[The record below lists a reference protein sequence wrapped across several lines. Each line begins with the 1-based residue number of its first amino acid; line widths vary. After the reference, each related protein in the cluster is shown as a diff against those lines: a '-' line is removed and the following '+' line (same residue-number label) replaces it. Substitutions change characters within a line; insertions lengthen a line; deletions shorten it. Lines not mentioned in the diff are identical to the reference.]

1 MILLDTHVLIWWV
14 NGDLNRLSK
23 AALAAIDR
31 NRQSNQKQKLLVSA
45 ISCWEV
51 AMLLERGRLSLSMDS
66 EKWFDLITS
75 IPAIKFLPLQPRVA
89 INATRLPEP
98 FHADPADRFLVAQAR
113 QLNLPLVSA
122 DARIRQYAHV
132 QSIW

>member
-14 NGDLNRLSK
+14 NGDLSRLSK
-23 AALAAIDR
+23 AALSAI
-31 NRQSNQKQKLLVSA
+31 NLHNQSNQKQQLLVSA

-51 AMLLERGRLSLSMDS
+51 AMLLKRGRLSLSMDS
-66 EKWFDLITS
+66 EKWFNLIS
-75 IPAIKFLPLQPRVA
+75 AIPAIKFLPLQPRVA
-89 INATRLPEP
+89 INAIRLPEP

-122 DARIRQYAHV
+122 DARIRKYAHV

>member
-14 NGDLNRLSK
+14 NGDLSRLSK
-23 AALAAIDR
+23 AALAAI
-31 NRQSNQKQKLLVSA
+31 NLHNQSNQKQQLLVSA

-51 AMLLERGRLSLSMDS
+51 AMLLKRGRLSLSMDS
-66 EKWFDLITS
+66 EKWFNLIFA
-75 IPAIKFLPLQPRVA
+75 IPAIKFLPLQSRVA
-89 INATRLPEP
+89 INATQLPEP

>member
-14 NGDLNRLSK
+14 NGDLSRLSK
-23 AALAAIDR
+23 AALAAI
-31 NRQSNQKQKLLVSA
+31 NLHNQSNQKQQLLVSA

-51 AMLLERGRLSLSMDS
+51 AMLLKRGRLSLSMDS
-66 EKWFDLITS
+66 EKWFNLIFA

-89 INATRLPEP
+89 INAIRLPEP

>member
-14 NGDLNRLSK
+14 NGDLSRLSK
-23 AALAAIDR
+23 AALAAIES
-31 NRQSNQKQKLLVSA
+31 NRQSNQKQQLLVSA

-66 EKWFDLITS
+66 EKWFNLIS
-75 IPAIKFLPLQPRVA
+75 AIPAIKFLPLQPRVA
-89 INATRLPEP
+89 INATQLPVP

>member
-14 NGDLNRLSK
+14 NGDLSRLSK
-23 AALAAIDR
+23 AALAAI
-31 NRQSNQKQKLLVSA
+31 NLHNQSNQKQQLLVSA

-51 AMLLERGRLSLSMDS
+51 AMLLKRGRLSLSMDS
-66 EKWFDLITS
+66 EKWFNLIFA

-89 INATRLPEP
+89 INAIRLPEP

-122 DARIRQYAHV
+122 DARIRKYAHV

>member
-14 NGDLNRLSK
+14 NGDLSRLSK
-23 AALAAIDR
+23 AALAAIES
-31 NRQSNQKQKLLVSA
+31 NRKSNQKQQLLVSA

-66 EKWFDLITS
+66 EKWFSLISS
-75 IPAIKFLPLQPRVA
+75 IPAIKLLPLQPRVV

>member
-14 NGDLNRLSK
+14 NGDLSRLSK
-23 AALAAIDR
+23 AALAAIES
-31 NRQSNQKQKLLVSA
+31 NRQSNQKQQLLVSA

-51 AMLLERGRLSLSMDS
+51 AMLLERGRLRLSMDS
-66 EKWFDLITS
+66 EKWFNLIS
-75 IPAIKFLPLQPRVA
+75 AIPAIKFLPLQPRVA
-89 INATRLPEP
+89 INATQLPVP